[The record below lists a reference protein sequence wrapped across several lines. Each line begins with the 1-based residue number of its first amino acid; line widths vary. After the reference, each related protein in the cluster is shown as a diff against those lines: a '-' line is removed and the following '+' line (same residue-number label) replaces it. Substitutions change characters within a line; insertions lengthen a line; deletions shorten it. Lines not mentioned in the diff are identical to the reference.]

1 MRPLDPRLLKWAD
14 VTRSYLVVS
23 VILGALTAVLIV
35 IQAALLASIIT
46 SVFQRGA
53 ELAEIG
59 DQTVLLAVVIAGRAL
74 LSYLQEWAAA
84 RTSARAKSQLR
95 MAVLDHAVE
104 LGPLALQD
112 RSTGELAQLTGRGID
127 ALDAYFARYLPQLL
141 LSVVV
146 PIIIGVVVVTQDVLA
161 AVIIALT
168 LPLIPIFMILVGW
181 YTRNRVDR
189 QWRALAVLAGYFLD
203 VVAGLPTLKIF
214 DRARAQATTIRDV
227 GERYRRATMRVLR
240 VSFLSSLV
248 LELLATLSVAIVAV
262 SIGLRLVGGSME
274 LQTAL
279 FVLILAPEA
288 YLPLRM
294 VGAQYHAAAEGIGAA
309 AALLDI
315 LDSEPGSPAGSQ
327 PAPQPETVTV
337 AGVNANYPGREVL
350 ALQGASCTLIAGQIT
365 AVLGPSGAGKST
377 LVQTL
382 LGFLK
387 PSAGTIRIESARARS
402 TTRVSDLG
410 NDSESIALDQ
420 IDPQSWL
427 QQVAWLPQEPLII
440 AGTIRDNIAL
450 GDPEVQQARIV
461 AAAESAGLSAA
472 LLEQPVA
479 EGGLGISAGQLR
491 RVGLARVLLREAP
504 LVLLDEPSAALDS
517 ETEQQVV
524 TAIKELR
531 SAGRIVL
538 VVAHRPALVAVADQV
553 VRLQPAGELPTGAEP
568 DKGVERPSTIPLPGL
583 PS

>member
-23 VILGALTAVLIV
+23 VVLGALTAVLIV
-35 IQAALLASIIT
+35 FQAALLASVIT

-53 ELAEIG
+53 DLADIG
-59 DQTVLLAVVIAGRAL
+59 DQTVLLAVVIAGRSL

-95 MAVLDHAVE
+95 MAVLEHAVE

-141 LSVVV
+141 LAVVV
-146 PIIIGVVVVTQDVLA
+146 PVIIGVVVVTQDVLA
-161 AVIIALT
+161 AVIIAFT
-168 LPLIPIFMILVGW
+168 LPLIPLFMILVGW

-189 QWRALAVLAGYFLD
+189 QWRSLAVLAGYFLD

-214 DRARAQATTIRDV
+214 DRARAQAATIRDV

-309 AALLDI
+309 TTLLDI
-315 LDSEPGSPAGSQ
+315 LDSEPSSPAGQ
-327 PAPQPETVTV
+327 RPAPQPTAITVSEV
-337 AGVNANYPGREVL
+337 DAHYPGREVL
-350 ALQGASCTLIAGQIT
+350 ALQGANCTLVAGQVT
-365 AVLGPSGAGKST
+365 AVVGPSGAGKST

-382 LGFLK
+382 LGFLQ
-387 PSAGTIRIESARARS
+387 PSAGAIRVES
-402 TTRVSDLG
+402 TTNSGNGSADLG
-410 NDSESIALDQ
+410 LGQLDP
-420 IDPQSWL
+420 DSWL
-427 QQVAWLPQEPLII
+427 QQVAWLPQQPLII
-440 AGTIRDNIAL
+440 AGTIQDNIAL
-450 GDPEVQQARIV
+450 GDPEADRTRIE
-461 AAAESAGLSAA
+461 AAAESAGLSATILA
-472 LLEQPVA
+472 QPVA

-504 LVLLDEPSAALDS
+504 VVLLDEPSAALDV
-517 ETEQQVV
+517 ETEQRVV
-524 TAIKELR
+524 AAIRELR
-531 SAGRIVL
+531 STGHIVL
-538 VVAHRPALVAVADQV
+538 VVAHRPALVDVADQV
-553 VRLQPAGELPTGAEP
+553 VRLQPAGALPARAKSGEVAEQ
-568 DKGVERPSTIPLPGL
+568 RPSIPLPGL

>member
-23 VILGALTAVLIV
+23 VVLGALTAVLIV
-35 IQAALLASIIT
+35 FQAALLASVIT

-53 ELAEIG
+53 DLADIG
-59 DQTVLLAVVIAGRAL
+59 DQTVLLAVVIAGRSL

-95 MAVLDHAVE
+95 MAVLEHAVE

-141 LSVVV
+141 LAVVV
-146 PIIIGVVVVTQDVLA
+146 PVIIGVVVVTQDVLA
-161 AVIIALT
+161 AVIIAFT
-168 LPLIPIFMILVGW
+168 LPLIPLFMILVGW

-214 DRARAQATTIRDV
+214 DRARAQAATIRDV

-309 AALLDI
+309 TTLLDI
-315 LDSEPGSPAGSQ
+315 LDSEPSSPAGQ
-327 PAPQPETVTV
+327 HPAPQPTAITVSEV
-337 AGVNANYPGREVL
+337 DARYPGREVL
-350 ALQGASCTLIAGQIT
+350 ALQGANCTLVAGQVT
-365 AVLGPSGAGKST
+365 AVVGPSGAGKST

-382 LGFLK
+382 LGFLQ
-387 PSAGTIRIESARARS
+387 PSAGTIRIESITNS
-402 TTRVSDLG
+402 GNESVDLG
-410 NDSESIALDQ
+410 LGQLDP
-420 IDPQSWL
+420 DSWL
-427 QQVAWLPQEPLII
+427 QQVAWLPQQPLII
-440 AGTIRDNIAL
+440 AGTIQDNIAL
-450 GDPEVQQARIV
+450 GDPEADQIRIE

-472 LLEQPVA
+472 ILAQPVA

-504 LVLLDEPSAALDS
+504 VVLLDEPSAALDV
-517 ETEQQVV
+517 ETEQRVV
-524 TAIKELR
+524 AAIRELR
-531 SAGRIVL
+531 STGHIVL
-538 VVAHRPALVAVADQV
+538 VVAHRPALVDVADQV
-553 VRLQPAGELPTGAEP
+553 VRLQPAGALPAPAKSGEVAEQ
-568 DKGVERPSTIPLPGL
+568 RPSIPLPGL